1 MKTIRYP
8 KTQEWPEICKRPA
21 LEAENLEGVVGEILE
36 RVHLEGD
43 AALLEYGR
51 RFDCPELEGLVL
63 GSEEINAASLTVPA
77 PLKAAIMRAKD
88 NIERFH
94 RSQWQA
100 VERVET
106 SLGVECWRRSIPIER
121 VGLYIP
127 GGTAPL
133 FSTLLMLGVPARIAG
148 CKDLVICTPPGKDG
162 TVHPAILF
170 SAELLGI
177 QRVFLVGGAQ
187 AVGAMTFG
195 TETVPKVD
203 KLFGPGNQYVTQA
216 KVMAQRYGVAMD
228 LPAGP
233 SELLVVADETAKVEF
248 VVADLLSQA
257 EHGTD
262 SQVVLVTDDSG
273 LLGELEAELEKQLSA
288 LPRREIAETA
298 LAASKAVLVNNLE
311 EAIAF
316 SNAYAPEHLI
326 LAVDDPESL
335 SLKVSNAGSVFLGH
349 FTPESAGDYASG
361 TNHTLPTNGFAR
373 NYSGVSLDSFVKKI
387 TFQKITWD
395 GIQDLGPAIERMA
408 AAELLEGHKNAVTVR
423 LNTPKP

>member
-8 KTQEWPEICKRPA
+8 KVQDWKLLCERPVMKA
-21 LEAENLEGVVGEILE
+21 NDLEELVGEILN
-36 RVHLEGD
+36 RVRTEGD
-43 AALLEYGR
+43 AALLELGQK
-51 RFDCPELEGLVL
+51 FDCAGLDNLVV
-63 GSEEINAASLTVPA
+63 GSSEIEAAGEAVSDRLRS
-77 PLKAAIMRAKD
+77 AITRAKE

-100 VERVET
+100 VEKVET
-106 SLGVECWRRSIPIER
+106 SPGVECWRRSLAIER

-148 CKDLVICTPPGKDG
+148 CKELVVCTPPREDGK
-162 TVHPAILF
+162 VHPAILF
-170 SAELLGI
+170 TAGLLGI
-177 QRVFLVGGAQ
+177 ERVFLAGGAQ
-187 AVGAMTFG
+187 AIAAMTFG

-203 KLFGPGNQYVTQA
+203 KLFGPGNQFVTQA

-233 SELLVVADETAKVEF
+233 SELLVVADGSARADF

-257 EHGTD
+257 EHGGD
-262 SQVVLVTDDSG
+262 SQVVLVTDSPELLAG
-273 LLGELEAELEKQLSA
+273 LEGEMDGQLKG
-288 LPRREIAETA
+288 LPRREIAAEA
-298 LAASKAVLVNNLE
+298 LKASKSILVNNLE
-311 EAIAF
+311 EAISF

-326 LAVDDPESL
+326 LAVEKPETL
-335 SLKVSNAGSVFLGH
+335 AGKVTNAGSVFLGH

-387 TFQKITWD
+387 TFQQISWS
-395 GIQDLGPAIERMA
+395 GIQDLGPAIEEMA
-408 AAELLEGHKNAVTVR
+408 AAEQLEGHKNAVTVR
-423 LNTPKP
+423 LKAPKP